1 MGKRSVKEDKTI
13 YQETREENGLSRA
26 AAAELLECISESRI
40 EKIELSGS
48 LPHPDEVL
56 VMAKKYKK
64 PSLCNYYCSQ
74 ECPIGQEYV
83 PAVEVTDLP
92 KVTLEILRLL
102 NRLENEK
109 ERLIEIS
116 ADGKISDDEKID
128 FETIREE
135 LDKMSLAVDS
145 LKAWVDEETEK

>member
-13 YQETREENGLSRA
+13 YQETREECGLSRA

-64 PSLCNYYCSQ
+64 PSLCNYYCSR

-92 KVTLEILRLL
+92 TVTLEILRLL
-102 NRLENEK
+102 GRLDAEK

-116 ADGKISDDEKID
+116 VDSTISEDERADFEKIKD
-128 FETIREE
+128 E

-145 LKAWVDEETEK
+145 LKAWFDERIGE

>member
-13 YQETREENGLSRA
+13 YQETREECGLSRA
-26 AAAELLECISESRI
+26 AAAELLECITESRI

-64 PSLCNYYCSQ
+64 PSLCNYYCSR

-92 KVTLEILRLL
+92 TVTLEILRLL
-102 NRLENEK
+102 GRLDAEK

-116 ADGKISDDEKID
+116 VDGTISEDERADFEKIKD
-128 FETIREE
+128 E

-145 LKAWVDEETEK
+145 LKAWFDEKIGE

>member
-13 YQETREENGLSRA
+13 YQETREECGLSRA

-64 PSLCNYYCSQ
+64 PSLCNYYCSR
-74 ECPIGQEYV
+74 EGPIGQEYV

-92 KVTLEILRLL
+92 TVTLEILRLL
-102 NRLENEK
+102 GRLDAEK

-116 ADGKISDDEKID
+116 VDGTISEDERADFEKIKD
-128 FETIREE
+128 E

-145 LKAWVDEETEK
+145 LKAWFDERIGE

>member
-26 AAAELLECISESRI
+26 AAAEVLECISESRI

-48 LPHPDEVL
+48 LPRPDEVMI
-56 VMAKKYKK
+56 MAKKYKK

-102 NRLENEK
+102 NKL
-109 ERLIEIS
+109 
-116 ADGKISDDEKID
+116 
-128 FETIREE
+128 
-135 LDKMSLAVDS
+135 
-145 LKAWVDEETEK
+145 

>member
-13 YQETREENGLSRA
+13 YQETREECGLSRA

-64 PSLCNYYCSQ
+64 PSLCNYYCSR

-92 KVTLEILRLL
+92 TVTLEILRLL
-102 NRLENEK
+102 GRLDAEK

-116 ADGKISDDEKID
+116 VDGTISEDERADFEKIKD
-128 FETIREE
+128 E

-145 LKAWVDEETEK
+145 LKAWFDERIGE

>member
-13 YQETREENGLSRA
+13 YQETREECGLSRA

-64 PSLCNYYCSQ
+64 PSLCNYYCSR

-92 KVTLEILRLL
+92 TVTLEILRLL
-102 NRLENEK
+102 GRLEAEK

-116 ADGKISDDEKID
+116 VDGTISEDERADFEKIKD
-128 FETIREE
+128 E

-145 LKAWVDEETEK
+145 LKAWFDEKIGE

>member
-26 AAAELLECISESRI
+26 AAAEVLECISESRI

-48 LPHPDEVL
+48 LPRPDEVMI
-56 VMAKKYKK
+56 MAKKYKK

-102 NRLENEK
+102 NKLDNEK

-116 ADGKISDDEKID
+116 ADGEISDDEKAD
-128 FETIREE
+128 FEKIKDE
-135 LDKMSLAVDS
+135 LDKMSFAVDS
-145 LKAWVDEETEK
+145 LKAWFDEKTGE

>member
-13 YQETREENGLSRA
+13 YQETREECGLSRA

-64 PSLCNYYCSQ
+64 PSLCNYYCSR

-92 KVTLEILRLL
+92 TVTLEILRLL
-102 NRLENEK
+102 GRLDAEK

-116 ADGKISDDEKID
+116 VDGTISEDERADFEKIKD
-128 FETIREE
+128 E

-145 LKAWVDEETEK
+145 LKAWFDEKIGE

>member
-13 YQETREENGLSRA
+13 YQETREECGLSRA

-64 PSLCNYYCSQ
+64 PSLCNYYCSRA
-74 ECPIGQEYV
+74 CPIGQEYV

-92 KVTLEILRLL
+92 TVTLEILRLL
-102 NRLENEK
+102 GRLDAEK

-116 ADGKISDDEKID
+116 VDGTISEDERADFEKIKD
-128 FETIREE
+128 E

-145 LKAWVDEETEK
+145 LKAWFDEKIGE

>member
-13 YQETREENGLSRA
+13 YQETREECGLSRA

-64 PSLCNYYCSQ
+64 PSLCNYYCSR

-92 KVTLEILRLL
+92 TVTLEILRLL
-102 NRLENEK
+102 GRLDAEK

-116 ADGKISDDEKID
+116 VDGTISEDERADFEKIKD
-128 FETIREE
+128 E

-145 LKAWVDEETEK
+145 LKVWFDERIGE

>member
-1 MGKRSVKEDKTI
+1 VGKRSVKEDKTI
-13 YQETREENGLSRA
+13 YQETREECGLSRA

-64 PSLCNYYCSQ
+64 PSLCNYYCSR

-92 KVTLEILRLL
+92 TVTLEILRLL
-102 NRLENEK
+102 GRLDAEK

-116 ADGKISDDEKID
+116 VDGTISEDERADFEKIKD
-128 FETIREE
+128 E

-145 LKAWVDEETEK
+145 LKAWFDERIGE

>member
-13 YQETREENGLSRA
+13 YQETREECGLSRA
-26 AAAELLECISESRI
+26 AAAELLECISESRS

-64 PSLCNYYCSQ
+64 PSLCNYYCSR

-92 KVTLEILRLL
+92 TVTLEILRLL
-102 NRLENEK
+102 GRLDAEK

-116 ADGKISDDEKID
+116 VDGTISEDERADFEKIKD
-128 FETIREE
+128 E

-145 LKAWVDEETEK
+145 LKAWFDKRIGE

>member
-13 YQETREENGLSRA
+13 YQETREECGLSRA

-64 PSLCNYYCSQ
+64 PSLCNYYCSR

-83 PAVEVTDLP
+83 PTVEVTDLP
-92 KVTLEILRLL
+92 TVTLEILRLL
-102 NRLENEK
+102 GRLDAEK

-116 ADGKISDDEKID
+116 VDGTISDDERAD
-128 FETIREE
+128 FEKIKDE

-145 LKAWVDEETEK
+145 LKAWFDEKIGE

>member
-13 YQETREENGLSRA
+13 YQETREECGLSRA

-64 PSLCNYYCSQ
+64 PSLCNYYCSR

-83 PAVEVTDLP
+83 PAVVVTDLP
-92 KVTLEILRLL
+92 TVTLEILRLL
-102 NRLENEK
+102 GRLDAEK

-116 ADGKISDDEKID
+116 VDGTISEDERADFEKIKD
-128 FETIREE
+128 E

-145 LKAWVDEETEK
+145 LKAWFDEKIGE

>member
-56 VMAKKYKK
+56 IMAKKYKK

-116 ADGKISDDEKID
+116 ADGRISEDEKID

-135 LDKMSLAVDS
+135 LDRMSLAVDS

>member
-1 MGKRSVKEDKTI
+1 VGKRSVKEDKTI
-13 YQETREENGLSRA
+13 YQETREECGLSRA

-64 PSLCNYYCSQ
+64 PSLCNYYCSR

-92 KVTLEILRLL
+92 TVTLEILRLL
-102 NRLENEK
+102 GRLEAEK

-116 ADGKISDDEKID
+116 VDGTISEDERADFEKIKD
-128 FETIREE
+128 E

-145 LKAWVDEETEK
+145 LKAWFDEKIGE